1 MIPNTLE
8 NYWIDEDINGKIL
21 EQTEILRQI
30 TQVLESFHSEGNVYG
45 ELTPSDVALDAKRK
59 LLPIKRTIILA
70 NNKLFSEWR
79 PAEERID
86 SEWKPTVQGDIFNL
100 GCFFY
105 YIITGGQHP
114 FGSSGQRISFIANNL
129 YDLSG
134 CRDELLQKLIRRM
147 ISYDSAKRPS
157 CSELFRHPYLWERK
171 KIEVYMY
178 EKAEHID
185 EANNQHLKLKD
196 HFLLSTSQ
204 PSTVKSVSDILVEI
218 KVTISVIPN

>member
-1 MIPNTLE
+1 
-8 NYWIDEDINGKIL
+8 
-21 EQTEILRQI
+21 
-30 TQVLESFHSEGNVYG
+30 
-45 ELTPSDVALDAKRK
+45 LTPSDVTLDAEKRK
-59 LLPIKRTIILA
+59 LLLPIKRNIISA
-70 NNKLFSEWR
+70 NKTLSEWR
-79 PAEERID
+79 PAEEKID
-86 SEWKPTVQGDIFNL
+86 SEPTIQGDIFNL

-147 ISYDSAKRPS
+147 ISYDSAERPS
-157 CSELFRHPYLWERK
+157 CLELFRHPYLWERK
-171 KIEVYMY
+171 KIEEYMY
-178 EKAEHID
+178 AIAEHID

-218 KVTISVIPN
+218 KVNISVIPN